1 MLTPYRLP
9 LFNRLSQDV
18 DFKVVALAER
28 EANRQWRIAKD
39 EVRFDYQQIAGWHTF
54 IWRWELPIHLNWGV
68 GVAFRRY
75 KPDIIIVSGYDAI
88 AYWQALLYTKIHKK
102 RFILYNESTL
112 LSTTYTK
119 GVIGFLKRFIIR
131 EADAYVVPGRKA
143 QEYLE
148 SFGAKSQKII
158 SGIATC
164 DIDFFHRSVLEYR
177 ENHGFLME
185 RKRYPKLLLLFVGQ
199 LIPRKGVTELLRAL
213 SRLKD
218 SDIGLLIVGGGPQ
231 EEELKQFCRK
241 QRLDNVYFEG
251 YQQQDTLLR
260 YYALADVLILP
271 SFEEVWGL
279 VVNEALASGLF
290 VLCSDRAGAGYDL
303 IKEGWNGRL
312 FDPHDEDRF
321 AALIEETKEHIEEI
335 KARRKAI
342 SSHACQEYS
351 IERAARAF
359 LDVIEALQHSGA
371 RNAID
376 TDI

>member
-1 MLTPYRLP
+1 M
-9 LFNRLSQDV
+9 
-18 DFKVVALAER
+18 
-28 EANRQWRIAKD
+28 ANRQWRIAKD